1 MVYIPLKKTNICI
14 YIYIYTYIY
23 IYICVCIYYNI
34 YLHIYC
40 IVLGT
45 HHSLRTFWRFW
56 RGMNLSH
63 PCQRDLRMS
72 NCAAEV
78 KYGDQKSPWNLLC
91 FFPHDYIWLY
101 MRIMIYSAM
110 CVSVSASLSLPL
122 PSAKQMYFRLPG
134 WSGRG
139 CLDKSAFPLVG
150 KQLVTINLF
159 FWHNRSSPF

>member
-1 MVYIPLKKTNICI
+1 M
-14 YIYIYTYIY
+14 
-23 IYICVCIYYNI
+23 
-34 YLHIYC
+34 
-40 IVLGT
+40 LGT

-101 MRIMIYSAM
+101 MCIMIYSAM
-110 CVSVSASLSLPL
+110 CVSASLSLSL

-159 FWHNRSSPF
+159 FDTTDHHPSRWVVAKTGMQFLGFCSFKSHHFCSLKSNLGNYL